1 MAQEWILFVWLLM
14 RNLSPILSF
23 INDVRTESVKLNTHT
38 VLNTHTHT
46 HTHTHTPLQYQSI
59 AYKFYSVKNIFSENF
74 DPLNFIHAVSILLE
88 FFEYPKII
96 WKYKNIIY
104 LGYAI
109 IKKKKSTSFS

>member
-1 MAQEWILFVWLLM
+1 M

-38 VLNTHTHT
+38 VLNT

-88 FFEYPKII
+88 FFKYPKII
-96 WKYKNIIY
+96 
-104 LGYAI
+104 
-109 IKKKKSTSFS
+109 

>member
-1 MAQEWILFVWLLM
+1 MNSICMTSYEEFVSDFKLHKWCENRVSKAQH
-14 RNLSPILSF
+14 P
-23 INDVRTESVKLNTHT
+23 HCPQ
-38 VLNTHTHT
+38 

-109 IKKKKSTSFS
+109 IKKKSTSFS